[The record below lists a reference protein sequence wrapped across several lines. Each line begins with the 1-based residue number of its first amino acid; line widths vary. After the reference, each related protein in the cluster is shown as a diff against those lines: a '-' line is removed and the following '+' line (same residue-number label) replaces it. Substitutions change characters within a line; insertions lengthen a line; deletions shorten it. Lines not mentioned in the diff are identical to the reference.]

1 MLAIQF
7 PSSPIDA
14 RTPSPPTSFHADYY
28 TSAPLL
34 APPPVN
40 KRRAG
45 PPKLS
50 LQITSETRRTFSKS
64 SIPPVSAGPLSPTSL
79 STQRNTQF
87 NARRDSAPTSFSAAP
102 IEQASSRTNGSNKK
116 RRMGARTVGFAEGV
130 EVIGYSVRWE
140 DKQPQRVEEESSSSS
155 SSEDDEEEV
164 RARKVGGNLR
174 GLEQME
180 ALKLGRGSSRGYN
193 WRMKMLNS
201 RSSIP
206 TTTDEVTE
214 PMSAT
219 LGTSTG
225 GVGFGFGSGIGRFS

>member
-1 MLAIQF
+1 MLAVHF

-14 RTPSPPTSFHADYY
+14 RTPSPPTSLHADYY

-34 APPPVN
+34 APAPVN
-40 KRRAG
+40 KRRVA

-102 IEQASSRTNGSNKK
+102 IEMGASRMNGNSKK
-116 RRMGARTVGFAEGV
+116 RKAGARAVGFAEGV

-140 DKQPQRVEEESSSSS
+140 DQQMQVEEESSSSS
-155 SSEDDEEEV
+155 SSEDDEEEAM
-164 RARKVGGNLR
+164 ARKVGGNLR
-174 GLEQME
+174 GLKQME

-201 RSSIP
+201 RSSVA
-206 TTTDEVTE
+206 TTTDEVPE

-219 LGTSTG
+219 TRTSTG

>member
-14 RTPSPPTSFHADYY
+14 RTPSPPTSHHADYY
-28 TSAPLL
+28 SSAPLL
-34 APPPVN
+34 APPPIN

-64 SIPPVSAGPLSPTSL
+64 SIPQVSAGPLSPTSL

-102 IEQASSRTNGSNKK
+102 IELGVSRTNGNNKK
-116 RRMGARTVGFAEGV
+116 RRVGARTVGFAEGV

-140 DKQPQRVEEESSSSS
+140 DQQPQQVEEESSSSS
-155 SSEDDEEEV
+155 SSEDEEEV
-164 RARKVGGNLR
+164 MARKVGGNLK

-180 ALKLGRGSSRGYN
+180 ALKSGRGSSRGYN
-193 WRMKMLNS
+193 WRMKVLNS

-206 TTTDEVTE
+206 STTDEVPE

-219 LGTSTG
+219 TSTRTG
-225 GVGFGFGSGIGRFS
+225 GVGFGFGGGIGRFS

>member
-1 MLAIQF
+1 MLAVHF

-14 RTPSPPTSFHADYY
+14 RTPSPPTSYRPDYY
-28 TSAPLL
+28 TSGPLL
-34 APPPVN
+34 QPPPVN

-50 LQITSETRRTFSKS
+50 LQITNETCRTFSKS
-64 SIPPVSAGPLSPTSL
+64 SIPPISAGPLSPTSL

-102 IEQASSRTNGSNKK
+102 TEAGISRTNGSNKK
-116 RRMGARTVGFAEGV
+116 RRTGARTVGFAEGV

-140 DKQPQRVEEESSSSS
+140 DQQPQQVEEESSSSS

-193 WRMKMLNS
+193 WRMKMLNA
-201 RSSIP
+201 RSSVP
-206 TTTDEVTE
+206 TTTVEVPE

-219 LGTSTG
+219 TSTSTG
-225 GVGFGFGSGIGRFS
+225 GVGFGFGGGIGRFS